1 MDLGAKSN
9 RQLHIVIC
17 LGESETRLAFWV
29 TISATLVVSI
39 RKLWLSDSRGASP
52 RPRNFSMILVLV
64 LGRISL

>member
-9 RQLHIVIC
+9 RQLHIVIY
-17 LGESETRLAFWV
+17 LGELETRLAFWV

-39 RKLWLSDSRGASP
+39 RKLWLSDSRGASHL
-52 RPRNFSMILVLV
+52 PRNFSMILMLV